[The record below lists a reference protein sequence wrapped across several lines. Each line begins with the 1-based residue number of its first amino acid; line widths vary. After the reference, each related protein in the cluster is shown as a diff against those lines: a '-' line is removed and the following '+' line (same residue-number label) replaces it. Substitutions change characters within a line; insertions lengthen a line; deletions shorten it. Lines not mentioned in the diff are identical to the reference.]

1 MVTSAVTVE
10 EKAYK
15 KYLFLI
21 DYSLFSTAH
30 SVMCGNILLMKSVNL
45 ILVDISKLQYYVVV
59 DVPS

>member
-45 ILVDISKLQYYVVV
+45 ILVDIS
-59 DVPS
+59 